1 MKENTMSRIE
11 ILRASLAKKE
21 RQFDAKLADHFD
33 SVRAA
38 NGQPLNDKRNGRA
51 TLQRWEKQ
59 NDALRSLQEGI
70 EVTKRAIEREESK
83 IAAVAAV
90 VLPPPIA
97 QAIAEGKLRQWR
109 KHPNTFFV
117 EGVDRG
123 RIVWDGEKRVIGHRY
138 LSEVPREQ
146 YPIFR
151 DAYNGLRKALQDA

>member
-1 MKENTMSRIE
+1 MNRIE
-11 ILRASLAKKE
+11 ILKASLAKKE
-21 RQFDAKLADHFD
+21 QQFDVKLAKYFE
-33 SVRAA
+33 SVRDA

-51 TLQRWEKQ
+51 TLDRWDKQ
-59 NDALRSLQEGI
+59 NDALRSLQESI
-70 EVTKRAIEREESK
+70 EVTKRAIDREEMK

-90 VLPPPIA
+90 TLPEPIA

-138 LSEVPREQ
+138 LSEVTREQ

-151 DAYNGLRKALQDA
+151 DAYNGLQKALQDA